1 MTRLLI
7 VACSRAKRPDLRSME
22 AIERYDGPAFRLLRK
37 ARGAGLLADV
47 RVMIL
52 SAKYGLIPEYW
63 MIHDYDRLI
72 DDYNRR
78 MTPARAAELAGA
90 TTVQLWRWLGQND
103 CSDVFVNVGR
113 SYAPAL
119 AGFDEWCL
127 QHGIIHTA
135 AAGGIGERLAQTRTW
150 LEGGA

>member
-7 VACSRAKRPDLRSME
+7 VSCSEAKKPDIRSME
-22 AIERYDGPAFRLLRK
+22 AIERYDGPTFRLLRK
-37 ARGAGLLADV
+37 ARSAGLLADV

-63 MIHDYDRLI
+63 MIDDYDQ
-72 DDYNRR
+72 R
-78 MTPARAAELAGA
+78 MTPARAAELAGP
-90 TTVQLWRWLGQND
+90 TSVTLWRWLGQHPE
-103 CSDVFVNVGR
+103 CADVFVNVGK

-119 AGFDEWCL
+119 AGFDDWCL
-127 QHGIIHTA
+127 QHGVIVTA
-135 AAGGIGERLAQTRTW
+135 AAGGMGERLAQTRAW

>member
-7 VACSRAKRPDLRSME
+7 VACSQAKRNDRLAME
-22 AIERYDGPAFRLLRK
+22 AIERYDGPTFRLLRK
-37 ARGAGLLADV
+37 ARGMGLLANV

-63 MIHDYDRLI
+63 MIYDYDQ
-72 DDYNRR
+72 R
-78 MTPARAAELAGA
+78 MTPARAAELAGEVTLA
-90 TTVQLWRWLGQND
+90 LWRWLGQRPA
-103 CSDVFVNVGR
+103 CQDVFVNVGQ

-119 AGFDEWCL
+119 AGFEDWCL
-127 QHGIIHTA
+127 RHGIVVTQ
-135 AAGGIGERLAQTRTW
+135 AAGGVGERLVQTRAW

>member
-7 VACSRAKRPDLRSME
+7 VACSQAKRPDARHME
-22 AIERYDGPAFRLLRK
+22 AIERYDGPTFRLLRK
-37 ARGAGLLADV
+37 ARGIGLLADV

-63 MIHDYDRLI
+63 MIGDYDQ
-72 DDYNRR
+72 R
-78 MTPARAAELAGA
+78 MTPARAAELAGP
-90 TTVQLWRWLGQND
+90 TSVQLWRWVGQND
-103 CSDVFVNVGR
+103 CFDVFVNVGR
-113 SYAPAL
+113 GYAPAL

-135 AAGGIGERLAQTRTW
+135 AAGGIGERLAQTRAW
-150 LEGGA
+150 LEDRQ